1 MNNYLVL
8 FIGAVLLVVL
18 VIVLIRNVTF
28 RSRCPVCGNRH
39 TDRVARPRWLKAIL
53 PMLPIKAF
61 RCLDCFQK
69 YIQIDLSS
77 NRSPQQAT

>member
-8 FIGAVLLVVL
+8 
-18 VIVLIRNVTF
+18 
-28 RSRCPVCGNRH
+28 CGNRH